1 MSRHQT
7 MHNPPPPC
15 DILREDVLP
24 ELGLSVTEFALRL
37 GYSRE
42 ALSRTLHGKTPITPQ
57 LAWRLEQAGIS
68 SAEMWLSLQTKYDLW
83 QLRQQPQ
90 TVQVRRLVTVSV

>member
-1 MSRHQT
+1 
-7 MHNPPPPC
+7 MHNPAPPC

-24 ELGLSVTEFALRL
+24 ELNMTVTALAEHL

-42 ALSRTLHGKTPITPQ
+42 ALSRTLHGKSPITPQ

-68 SAEMWLSLQTKYDLW
+68 TAEMWMDLQTKYDLW
-83 QLRQQPQ
+83 QLKQSPQ
-90 TVQVRRLVTVSV
+90 SMKIKRLISA

>member
-1 MSRHQT
+1 ML

-24 ELGLSVTEFALRL
+24 GLNMTVTEFARHL

-42 ALSRTLHGKTPITPQ
+42 AMSRTLHGKTPITAQ
-57 LAWRLEQAGIS
+57 MAWRLEQAGIS
-68 SAEMWLSLQTKYDLW
+68 TAEMWLNLQIKYDLW
-83 QLRQQPQ
+83 QLKHQKSDINIQPIKI
-90 TVQVRRLVTVSV
+90 LELA

>member
-1 MSRHQT
+1 
-7 MHNPPPPC
+7 MHNPAPPC

-24 ELGLSVTEFALRL
+24 ELNMTVTALAEHL

-42 ALSRTLHGKTPITPQ
+42 ALSRTLHGKSPITPQ

-68 SAEMWLSLQTKYDLW
+68 TAEMWMDLQTKYDLL
-83 QLRQQPQ
+83 QLKQSPQ
-90 TVQVRRLVTVSV
+90 SMKIKRLISA

>member
-1 MSRHQT
+1 
-7 MHNPPPPC
+7 MHNPAPPC

-24 ELGLSVTEFALRL
+24 ELNMTVTALAEHL

-42 ALSRTLHGKTPITPQ
+42 ALSRTLHGKSPITPQ

-68 SAEMWLSLQTKYDLW
+68 TAEMWMDLQTKYDLW
-83 QLRQQPQ
+83 QLKQSPQ
-90 TVQVRRLVTVSV
+90 SMKIKRFIYA

>member
-1 MSRHQT
+1 MR

-24 ELGLSVTEFALRL
+24 ELGMTVTAFAAHL

-57 LAWRLEQAGIS
+57 LALRLEQAGIS
-68 SAEMWLSLQTKYDLW
+68 TAEMWLKLQAKYDLW
-83 QLRQQPQ
+83 QLRQKPQ
-90 TVQVRRLVTVSV
+90 QAVVGRLDFARI

>member
-1 MSRHQT
+1 

-24 ELGLSVTEFALRL
+24 ELGISITAFARHL

-42 ALSRTLHGKTPITPQ
+42 ALSRVLHNKAPITPK

-68 SAEMWLSLQTKYDLW
+68 TAEMWLALQAKYDLW
-83 QLRQQPQ
+83 QLRRQPQQPV
-90 TVQVRRLVTVSV
+90 TRLFAAK

>member
-1 MSRHQT
+1 
-7 MHNPPPPC
+7 MHNPAPPC

-24 ELGLSVTEFALRL
+24 ELNMTVTALAEHL

-42 ALSRTLHGKTPITPQ
+42 ALSRTLHGKSPITPQ

-68 SAEMWLSLQTKYDLW
+68 TAEMWMDLQTKYDLW
-83 QLRQQPQ
+83 QLKQSPQ
-90 TVQVRRLVTVSV
+90 SMKIKRFISA

>member
-1 MSRHQT
+1 
-7 MHNPPPPC
+7 MHNPAPPC

-24 ELGLSVTEFALRL
+24 ELNMTVTALAEHL

-42 ALSRTLHGKTPITPQ
+42 ALSRTLHGKSPITPQ

-68 SAEMWLSLQTKYDLW
+68 TAEMWMDLQTKYDLW
-83 QLRQQPQ
+83 QLKQSPQ
-90 TVQVRRLVTVSV
+90 SMKIKRLIST

>member
-1 MSRHQT
+1 MR

-24 ELGLSVTEFALRL
+24 ELGISITEFARRL

-42 ALSRTLHGKTPITPQ
+42 AMSRTLHGKTPITAQ
-57 LAWRLEQAGIS
+57 MALRLEQAGIS
-68 SAEMWLSLQTKYDLW
+68 TAEMWLALQNKYDLW
-83 QLRQQPQ
+83 QLRNRPQ
-90 TVQVRRLVTVSV
+90 TVTVRELVHA

>member
-1 MSRHQT
+1 M
-7 MHNPPPPC
+7 MYNPPPPC

-24 ELGLSVTEFALRL
+24 ELGITVTAFAEHL
-37 GYSRE
+37 GYTRE

-68 SAEMWLSLQTKYDLW
+68 TAEMWLNLQAKYDLW

-90 TVQVRRLVTVSV
+90 QKNIAKLDRVVLHG

>member
-1 MSRHQT
+1 MR

-24 ELGLSVTEFALRL
+24 ELGISITEFARRL

-42 ALSRTLHGKTPITPQ
+42 AMSRTLHGKTPITAQ
-57 LAWRLEQAGIS
+57 MALRLEQAGIS
-68 SAEMWLSLQTKYDLW
+68 TAEMWLALQNKYDLW
-83 QLRQQPQ
+83 QLRNRPQ
-90 TVQVRRLVTVSV
+90 TVTVRGLVHA

>member
-1 MSRHQT
+1 ML

-24 ELGLSVTEFALRL
+24 GLNMTVTEFARHL

-42 ALSRTLHGKTPITPQ
+42 AMSRTLHGKTPITAQ
-57 LAWRLEQAGIS
+57 MAWRLEQAGIS
-68 SAEMWLSLQTKYDLW
+68 TAEMWLGLQMKYDLW
-83 QLRQQPQ
+83 QLKHQKRDVNIQPIKM
-90 TVQVRRLVTVSV
+90 LELA

>member
-1 MSRHQT
+1 MK

-24 ELGLSVTEFALRL
+24 ELGMSVTDFARHL

-42 ALSRTLHGKTPITPQ
+42 AMSRTLHGKTPITAK
-57 LAWRLEQAGIS
+57 LALRLEQAGIS
-68 SAEMWLSLQTKYDLW
+68 TAEMWLALQSKYDLW
-83 QLRQQPQ
+83 HLRNNSQSIEI
-90 TVQVRRLVTVSV
+90 RELVHS

>member
-1 MSRHQT
+1 MR
-7 MHNPPPPC
+7 MNNPPPPC

-24 ELGLSVTEFALRL
+24 ELGMTITAFAKHL

-42 ALSRTLHGKTPITPQ
+42 ALSRVLHGKTPISPQ

-68 SAEMWLSLQTKYDLW
+68 NAEMWLNLQMKYDLW

-90 TVQVRRLVTVSV
+90 THTIHKFTHFQAA

>member
-1 MSRHQT
+1 MR

-24 ELGLSVTEFALRL
+24 ELGMTVTAFAAHL

-57 LAWRLEQAGIS
+57 LALRLEQAGIS
-68 SAEMWLSLQTKYDLW
+68 TAEMWLKLQAKYDLW
-83 QLRQQPQ
+83 QLRQKPQ
-90 TVQVRRLVTVSV
+90 QAAVGRLDFARA

>member
-1 MSRHQT
+1 
-7 MHNPPPPC
+7 MHNPAPPC

-24 ELGLSVTEFALRL
+24 ELNMTVTALAEHL

-42 ALSRTLHGKTPITPQ
+42 ALSRTLHGMSPITPQ

-68 SAEMWLSLQTKYDLW
+68 TAEMWMDLQTKYDLW
-83 QLRQQPQ
+83 QLKQSPQ
-90 TVQVRRLVTVSV
+90 SMKIKRLISA

>member
-1 MSRHQT
+1 

-24 ELGLSVTEFALRL
+24 ELGLTIAALAAHL

-42 ALSRTLHGKTPITPQ
+42 ALSRVLHGKTPITPQ
-57 LAWRLEQAGIS
+57 LALRLEQAGIS
-68 SAEMWLSLQTKYDLW
+68 NAQMWLALQAKYDIW
-83 QLRQQPQ
+83 QLRQSLTPIAKLPEMA
-90 TVQVRRLVTVSV
+90 T

>member
-1 MSRHQT
+1 MK

-24 ELGLSVTEFALRL
+24 ELGMTISEFARHL

-42 ALSRTLHGKTPITPQ
+42 AMSRTLHGKTPITVQ
-57 LAWRLEQAGIS
+57 MALRLEQAGIS
-68 SAEMWLSLQTKYDLW
+68 TAEMWLALQNKHDLW
-83 QLRQQPQ
+83 QLRQQPPVHTPIRITTQ
-90 TVQVRRLVTVSV
+90 GLQKK